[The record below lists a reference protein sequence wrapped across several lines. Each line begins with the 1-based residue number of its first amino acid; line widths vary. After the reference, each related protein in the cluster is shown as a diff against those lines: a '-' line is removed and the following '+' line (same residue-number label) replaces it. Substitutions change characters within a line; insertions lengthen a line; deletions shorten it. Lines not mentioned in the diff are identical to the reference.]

1 MSFPTPPYTNGQT
14 TTVNHISYT
23 WNSAKGVWLKNVNT
37 SGGGGGGPAGPTGP
51 SGPPGPTGPIGPAGP
66 AGPAGPQ
73 GIPGPAGP
81 AGSGGG
87 GGLTSRTTVS
97 VTTPSLA
104 AGSSNNVQITGYKS
118 YSLLS
123 VQVDQAAWVTIYSS
137 TANRTSDASRAI
149 TTDPTPGSGVIAEAI
164 TSGAQTSYY
173 SPATIGYTTD
183 ASTTIPLKVYNN
195 GATTTTVTVTLTI
208 VQLES

>member
-37 SGGGGGGPAGPTGP
+37 SGGGGAGYTG
-51 SGPPGPTGPIGPAGP
+51 SVGYTGS
-66 AGPAGPQ
+66 
-73 GIPGPAGP
+73 

-87 GGLTSRTTVS
+87 GGLTSRATVS
-97 VTTPSLA
+97 VTTSSLA
-104 AGSSNNVQITGYKS
+104 AGSSANVQITGYKS
-118 YSLLS
+118 YLLLS
-123 VQVDQAAWVTIYSS
+123 VQVDQAAWVTIYSN

-195 GATTTTVTVTLTI
+195 GATATTITVTLTI